1 MGRIYF
7 SSNPLPSVTYQL
19 LSSALMA
26 EVNLCSWGKGK
37 MGCVAE
43 IKSLFAA
50 FVESTPLEKYKA
62 RRCHLME
69 DRLIVPSLS
78 GVILFQQTE
87 V

>member
-1 MGRIYF
+1 
-7 SSNPLPSVTYQL
+7 
-19 LSSALMA
+19 
-26 EVNLCSWGKGK
+26 

-50 FVESTPLEKYKA
+50 FVESTPLEKYKV
-62 RRCHLME
+62 RRCHQME